1 MTQIDVSLVILIYT
15 TVLVMLVVAGF
26 LVKLLFD
33 LSNLA
38 KAAKTAT
45 ELIQNELEPTLK
57 ELQEVAVSV
66 KSIANTADEK
76 FTSLKNTFFGAIE
89 KTTCVTNRLK
99 SVLSG
104 IVRGIS
110 VGIKLFKK

>member
-1 MTQIDVSLVILIYT
+1 MTQIDVSLIILIYS
-15 TVLVMLVVAGF
+15 TVVVMLVVAGF

-33 LSNLA
+33 LSSLA
-38 KAAKTAT
+38 RSAKSAT

-66 KSIANTADEK
+66 KSITNAADEK
-76 FTSLKNTFFGAIE
+76 LTSLKNTFFGAIE
-89 KTTCVTNRLK
+89 KTSCITNRLK

-104 IVRGIS
+104 VVRGIN